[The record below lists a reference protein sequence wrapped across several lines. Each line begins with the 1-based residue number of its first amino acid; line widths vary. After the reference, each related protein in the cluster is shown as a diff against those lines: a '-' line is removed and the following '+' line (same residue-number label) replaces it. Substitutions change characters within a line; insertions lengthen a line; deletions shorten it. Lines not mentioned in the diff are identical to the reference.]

1 MLYGYLQEERSN
13 GDALFGLLIGL
24 MFGLFNVLEDKQHP
38 CPRYCGVN
46 HVHAKILMHEQYQY
60 EPYDT
65 LYYCHGNDLP
75 HISQQ

>member
-24 MFGLFNVLEDKQHP
+24 FFGFLNNLEDQGLP
-38 CPRYCGVN
+38 CPNYCDVE
-46 HVHAKILMHEQYQY
+46 HIHIRILMHEQYQY

-65 LYYCHGNDLP
+65 LYYYHDNDLP
-75 HISQQ
+75 HISQR